1 LTVSSEPSRTGK
13 TAQAPTAAPSSRAW
27 NPPPTLATVTAPSTQ
42 RSATPP
48 IVVSI
53 AAAPGGLPS
62 AAWAMA
68 KAWRSIG
75 PESVTP

>member
-1 LTVSSEPSRTGK
+1 MSNRRK
-13 TAQAPTAAPSSRAW
+13 TRGRPVPPHAQLKPGVYILEIRHDDGCP
-27 NPPPTLATVTAPSTQ
+27 APSTQ

-62 AAWAMA
+62 AAWAIA
-68 KAWRSIG
+68 KACRSIG
-75 PESVTP
+75 PASVTP